1 MSTIDDLL
9 RPNIR
14 SLTPYSSARDDFKGA
29 ARIRLDAN
37 ENPYDR
43 EGLNRY
49 PDPYQSVLKKRIS
62 AVKSVPAENIFLG
75 NGSDEAIDLLIR
87 AFCRP
92 GMDKVLTF
100 TPTYGMYKVSAAIND
115 AEVIEVPLKADF
127 QPDTDAAWKHMR
139 DKNVKIAFLCSP
151 NNPTGNLMDSARVM
165 DLLQHFEGITVIDEA
180 YIDFA
185 DAESWSQ
192 RMAEFPRLVVLQTL
206 SKAYGLAGL
215 RLGMAFASKEMVG
228 VLNRIKP
235 PYNVNALTQTE
246 ALNQLKD
253 RSKMVKEVK
262 ALVRERQK
270 LSEILA
276 CLPIFTAIH
285 PSDANFLLA
294 ISPRADEIYERLS
307 AKGVLIRNRS
317 SALPGALRIT
327 VGTPEEN
334 DQLITMLRN
343 FKS

>member
-1 MSTIDDLL
+1 MNSLENLL

-14 SLTPYSSARDDFKGA
+14 ALIPYSSARDDFKGTA
-29 ARIRLDAN
+29 HIRLDAN
-37 ENPYDR
+37 ENPYNR

-49 PDPYQSVLKKRIS
+49 PDPYQSILKKRIS
-62 AVKSVPAENIFLG
+62 AVKSVPTENIFLG

-92 GMDKVLTF
+92 GIDKVLTF
-100 TPTYGMYKVSAAIND
+100 IPTYGMYKVSAAIND
-115 AEVIEVPLKADF
+115 VEVIEVPLNDDF
-127 QPDTDAAWKHMR
+127 QPDTDAAWKHIR
-139 DKNVKIAFLCSP
+139 GKNVKIGFLCSP

-165 DLLQHFEGITVIDEA
+165 DLLKHFDGITVIDEA

-192 RMAEFPRLVVLQTL
+192 RLEEFPRLVVLQTL
-206 SKAYGLAGL
+206 SKAYGLAGI
-215 RLGMAFASKEMVG
+215 RLGMAFASREMVS

-235 PYNVNALTQTE
+235 PYNVSALTQAE

-253 RSKMVKEVK
+253 RGSMVKEVK
-262 ALVRERQK
+262 VLVRERQK

-285 PSDANFLLA
+285 PSDANFVLA
-294 ISPRADEIYERLS
+294 ISPRADEIYKRLS

-317 SALPGALRIT
+317 SLLPGALRIT

-334 DQLITMLRN
+334 DQLIAMLRN